1 MKKIHNEIFTVY
13 YENTDSSGFTYHT
26 SYLSWAERARSN
38 MLRKNFPKVI
48 SLLKNNSFFFVVR
61 KLEVEFFQPSFLFD
75 DLLVETFFKENTKTS
90 IKIVQKF
97 RKNDQTICKI
107 DVFLVWIDG
116 NTSKP
121 SRIPNDIISR
131 FKLMEVV

>member
-1 MKKIHNEIFTVY
+1 MRIQIPLGSHIIPHTYLGQREPEATCLEKIF
-13 YENTDSSGFTYHT
+13 
-26 SYLSWAERARSN
+26 
-38 MLRKNFPKVI
+38 RKLFHFWKTI
-48 SLLKNNSFFFVVR
+48 LFFFVVR

-131 FKLMEVV
+131 FKFMEVV